1 MIRLYDDLAAR
12 LGSAAP
18 AVVPTLARLV
28 FAGVLLVYFLNS
40 GWGKI
45 GTGLLSPD
53 IGAFYQIFPK
63 QVAAANGD
71 LSQFGVFPRLIILAG
86 TIGEIVLPLL
96 IVFGLL
102 TRLAALGMIGFVAI
116 QTATDISGHGTDATT
131 IGRWFDTYSDA
142 LIADQRA
149 FWLLALVTLVLMGA
163 GPLSIDRLIRG
174 RSTPV

>member
-1 MIRLYDDLAAR
+1 MIKLYDDVAAR
-12 LGSAAP
+12 LAALGP
-18 AVVPTLARLV
+18 AWIPTLARLV
-28 FAGVLLVYFLNS
+28 FAGVLLMYFVNS

-71 LSQFGVFPRLIILAG
+71 LSTFGLFPRLIILAG
-86 TIGEIVLPLL
+86 TIGEILLPIL
-96 IVFGLL
+96 IVVGLL

-116 QTATDISGHGTDATT
+116 QTATDIWGHGTDATT
-131 IGRWFDTYSDA
+131 IGAWFDTYSDS

-149 FWLLALVTLVLMGA
+149 FWVLTLVTLVMMGA
-163 GPLSIDRLIRG
+163 GPLSLDQIIRG
-174 RSTPV
+174 RSTRV